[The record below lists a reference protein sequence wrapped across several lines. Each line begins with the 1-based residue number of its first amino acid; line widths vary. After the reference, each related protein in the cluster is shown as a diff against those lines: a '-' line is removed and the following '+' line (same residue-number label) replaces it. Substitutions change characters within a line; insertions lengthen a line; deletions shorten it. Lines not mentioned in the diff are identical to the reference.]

1 LTDLRHHG
9 EADLAPGLVDL
20 AVDVRGGTPP
30 PWLRALLHAA
40 LDPVPDGARVRAAL
54 RDRGLVMHRG
64 DTVSGLS
71 PDRLRVAVRG
81 PATSVALAADLAAI
95 LEPGTPAFRD
105 LSRLPE
111 EIR

>member
-9 EADLAPGLVDL
+9 EADLAPGLTDL
-20 AVDVRGGTPP
+20 AVAVRGGTPP
-30 PWLRALLHAA
+30 PWLRTVLPAA
-40 LDPVPDGARVRAAL
+40 LDPVPDGARVQAAL
-54 RDRGLVMHRG
+54 RDRGWVMHRG
-64 DTVSGLS
+64 DTFPGLS
-71 PDRLRVAVRG
+71 PDHLRVAVRG

>member
-30 PWLRALLHAA
+30 PWLRAVLHAA

-54 RDRGLVMHRG
+54 RDRGWVMHRG
-64 DTVSGLS
+64 DTFPGLS
-71 PDRLRVAVRG
+71 PDHLRVAVRG

>member
-1 LTDLRHHG
+1 MTDPRRHG
-9 EADLAPGLVDL
+9 DADLAPGLVDL
-20 AVDVRGGTPP
+20 AVDVRAGTPS
-30 PWLRALLHAA
+30 PWLRAVLRAA

-54 RDRGLVMHRG
+54 RDRGWVVHRG
-64 DTVSGLS
+64 DASPGLS
-71 PDRLRVAVRG
+71 PDSLRVAVRG

-95 LEPGTPAFRD
+95 LDPGTPAFRD